1 MAGGL
6 LQLVAYGA
14 QDIFLT
20 GKPQITYFKIVYRR
34 HTNFAMEDVE
44 QSFTGTA
51 DFGKTL
57 TATISRN
64 GDLIHEV
71 LLEVDLPA
79 VAKAGGTVA
88 WSRDIG
94 HVIIDYVDLD
104 IGGTQIDRH
113 YGDWLQIY
121 NQLSQREERKTGY
134 DNMIGN
140 VSTLYT
146 PAASIA
152 TYRLRIPLQF
162 WFNRNVGLALPLI
175 ALQYHEVKMVFR
187 FRTVRECYVTDDDT
201 ALSTTPSFDDL
212 KLWVKY
218 IYLDQ
223 DERKR
228 FARVNHEYL
237 IEQVQRDESATSNL
251 TQKIQLPFNHP
262 VKELIWVA
270 PPDTNI
276 ASTAYE
282 WTNYT
287 NATGYAGAHTL
298 ASTRDIKLQLNGH
311 ERFAPREDGYFG
323 LVEPMKRHTSV
334 PNTGIYSY
342 SFALRPEEHQPSGSL
357 NMSRIDKADL
367 TLKFDSASA
376 RTVRVYGVNYN
387 VLRIT
392 SGMGGLAYAS

>member
-1 MAGGL
+1 MLKYLEREG
-6 LQLVAYGA
+6 
-14 QDIFLT
+14 I
-20 GKPQITYFKIVYRR
+20 IV
-34 HTNFAMEDVE
+34 
-44 QSFTGTA
+44 TGTA
-51 DFGKTL
+51 DFGKTA

-64 GDLIHEV
+64 GDLIHKV
-71 LLEVDLPA
+71 WLEVDLPA

-94 HVIIDYVDLD
+94 HVMLDYVDLD

-134 DNMIGN
+134 DNLVGN

-152 TYRLRIPLQF
+152 TYRVRIPMQF

-187 FRTVRECYVTDDDT
+187 FRAARDCYVTDDAA
-201 ALSTTPSFDDL
+201 ALSTTPSFDDA
-212 KLWVKY
+212 KLWVTY

-237 IEQVQRDESATSNL
+237 IEQVQRDESSTSTL

-270 PPDTNI
+270 PPDGNI
-276 ASTAYE
+276 ASNVYE

-287 NATGYAGAHTL
+287 NATGYAGAHTM

-311 ERFAPREDGYFG
+311 ERFSPREDAHFG
-323 LVEPMKRHTSV
+323 LMEPYDRHTSI
-334 PNTGIYSY
+334 PATGIYMY
-342 SFALRPEEHQPSGSL
+342 SFALKPEEHQPSGSL

-367 TLKFDSASA
+367 TLKFDSATA
-376 RTVRVYGVNYN
+376 RTARVYGVNYN